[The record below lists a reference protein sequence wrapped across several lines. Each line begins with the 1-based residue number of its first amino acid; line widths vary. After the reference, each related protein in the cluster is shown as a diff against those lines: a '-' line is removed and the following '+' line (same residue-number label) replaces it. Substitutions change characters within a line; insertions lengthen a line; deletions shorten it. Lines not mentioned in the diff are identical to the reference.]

1 MHQPTRHRGQ
11 NKKRTRLIR
20 GHLDAGGLFLM
31 NAKLYLNGF
40 FNLAHICLRKNA
52 SAVEKP

>member
-52 SAVEKP
+52 SAVKKP